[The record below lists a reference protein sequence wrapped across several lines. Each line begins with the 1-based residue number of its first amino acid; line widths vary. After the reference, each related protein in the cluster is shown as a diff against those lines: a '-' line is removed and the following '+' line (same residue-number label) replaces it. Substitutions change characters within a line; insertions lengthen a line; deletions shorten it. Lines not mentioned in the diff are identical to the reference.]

1 MTGTSCFTSCREWRS
16 WFLNITKSSLTKEVV
31 LKISMVSEHA
41 SPLAALGGVDAGGQ
55 NVHVAELS
63 SALVRRGHDV
73 TVFTRRDDPQL
84 PATTRFGPG
93 VKLVHVDAGPAS
105 HVPKDEML
113 PWMPELAVGIVAQ
126 WGSNPPDIVHGHFW
140 MSGVASLDAATQCE
154 QAGLRRPLVAETFH
168 ALGTVKRRHQGDADT
183 SPPERAGLEPW
194 VGQSVD
200 MAVATCSD
208 EVFEL
213 KAMGVQARSIAVAPC
228 GVDTALFRP
237 HGPMEVRRRRYR
249 IATIGRLVPRKGVG
263 TAVTAL
269 ALLAELGFADVEL
282 MVVGGV
288 GGPGGISK
296 DPEAIRIMALA
307 NDLGVADRVI
317 MRGQLSREQ
326 IPALL
331 RSVDAVVCTP
341 WYEPFG
347 IVPLEA
353 MACGRP
359 VVAAA
364 VGGLK
369 DSVVHGL
376 TGLHVRPRNPQ
387 EVAEALVSLLADPSL
402 ARQLGEAGVRRV
414 QSRYTW
420 DNVAAATE
428 KIYSRMTQT
437 RERGTLQSKAADAG
451 PMMEGWAQ

>member
-1 MTGTSCFTSCREWRS
+1 M
-16 WFLNITKSSLTKEVV
+16 
-31 LKISMVSEHA
+31 KISMVSEHA

-63 SALVRRGHDV
+63 AALARRGHEV
-73 TVFTRRDDPQL
+73 TVFTRRDDPGL
-84 PATTRFGPG
+84 PATTTFGRG
-93 VKLVHVDAGPAS
+93 VKLVHIDAGPAT

-113 PWMPELAVGIVAQ
+113 PWMPELADGIAAH

-140 MSGVASLDAATQCE
+140 MSGVASLDAAAQCE
-154 QAGLRRPLVAETFH
+154 MAGLQRPLVAETFH

-183 SPPERAGLEPW
+183 SPRERAALEPW
-194 VGQSVD
+194 IGQSVD
-200 MAVATCSD
+200 MVVATCSD

-213 KAMGVQARSIAVAPC
+213 KAMGVRAGSISVAPC
-228 GVDTALFRP
+228 GVDVAHFSPL
-237 HGPMEVRRRRYR
+237 GPMEARNRSYR
-249 IATIGRLVPRKGVG
+249 IATVGRLVPRKGVG

-269 ALLAELGFADVEL
+269 ALLADLGFTDVEL

-288 GGPGGISK
+288 GGPGGIDD
-296 DPEAIRIMALA
+296 DPEARRIMDLA
-307 NDLGVADRVI
+307 RELGVADRVV

-326 IPALL
+326 VPALL

-359 VVAAA
+359 VVGAA

-387 EVAEALVSLLADPSL
+387 EVAEALATILGNSPMG
-402 ARQLGEAGVRRV
+402 RQLGEAGVQRV
-414 QSRYTW
+414 QARYTW
-420 DNVAAATE
+420 EKVAAATE
-428 KIYSRMTQT
+428 KIYARMVAARHRNPQQNQPAGTGSR
-437 RERGTLQSKAADAG
+437 
-451 PMMEGWAQ
+451 MEGWAQ

>member
-1 MTGTSCFTSCREWRS
+1 M
-16 WFLNITKSSLTKEVV
+16 
-31 LKISMVSEHA
+31 KISMVSEHA

-63 SALVRRGHDV
+63 AALVRRGHEV
-73 TVFTRRDDPQL
+73 TVFTRRDHPDVPRV
-84 PATTRFGPG
+84 ARFGPG
-93 VKLVHVDAGPAS
+93 VELVHVDAGPAR
-105 HVPKDEML
+105 HVPKDELL
-113 PWMPELAVGIVAQ
+113 PWMPELADGIVAR
-126 WGSNPPDIVHGHFW
+126 WGSKPPDIVHGHFW
-140 MSGVASLDAATQCE
+140 MSGVASLDAAAQCE

-183 SPPERAGLEPW
+183 SPRERAEMEPW

-200 MAVATCSD
+200 MVVATCSD

-213 KAMGVQARSIAVAPC
+213 KAMGVRARSTAVAPC
-228 GVDTALFRP
+228 GVDVERFNP
-237 HGPMEVRRRRYR
+237 HGPVEGRNRRYR

-263 TAVTAL
+263 TTVTAL
-269 ALLAELGFADVEL
+269 ALLADLGFRDVEL
-282 MVVGGV
+282 MVVGG
-288 GGPGGISK
+288 GGRGGINE
-296 DPEAIRIMALA
+296 DPEVRRIRSLA
-307 NDLGVADRVI
+307 EKLGVADRVI
-317 MRGQLSREQ
+317 MRGQLTRDQ
-326 IPALL
+326 MPALI

-364 VGGLK
+364 VGGLN

-376 TGLHVRPRNPQ
+376 TGLHVRPRNPY
-387 EVAEALVSLLADPSL
+387 EVAEALAAILGEPALG
-402 ARQLGEAGVRRV
+402 RQLGEAGVDRV
-414 QSRYTW
+414 RSRYTW

-428 KIYSRMTQT
+428 KIYARMIASR
-437 RERGTLQSKAADAG
+437 RRALADQELGAG
-451 PMMEGWAQ
+451 SRVEGRAQ